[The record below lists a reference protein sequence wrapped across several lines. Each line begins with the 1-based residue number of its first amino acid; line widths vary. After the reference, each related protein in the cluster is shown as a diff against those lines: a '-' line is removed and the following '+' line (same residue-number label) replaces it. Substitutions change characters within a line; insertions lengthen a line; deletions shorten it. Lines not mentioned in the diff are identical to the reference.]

1 MEITVSERRF
11 PSSRLSGARGARHR
25 VSMGRSDSV
34 ELAAGCATAV
44 EPNTERN
51 LNAAVSLDPA
61 PFGAGPGGPELPV
74 Q

>member
-1 MEITVSERRF
+1 M
-11 PSSRLSGARGARHR
+11 
-25 VSMGRSDSV
+25 
-34 ELAAGCATAV
+34 ELAVGCANAV

-51 LNAAVSLDPA
+51 LNAAVNLDPA